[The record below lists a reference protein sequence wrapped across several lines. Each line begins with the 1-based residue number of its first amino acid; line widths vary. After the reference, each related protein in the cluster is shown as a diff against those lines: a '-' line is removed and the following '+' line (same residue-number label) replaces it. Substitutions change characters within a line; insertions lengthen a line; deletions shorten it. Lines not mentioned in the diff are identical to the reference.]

1 MAQQDDSAY
10 QSNPYGTQ
18 DPTQLFQDMT
28 QKNQQTGVAGGIQQ
42 GLAAAGGNSDLNRAR
57 FVQTRMAQILQ
68 TTGEAKDDEDPL
80 DFQMRQ
86 ARAVSR
92 GFANADPRISMNA
105 DQQVIRLQNAKAEQ
119 AKLNATTEYQ
129 KAETTKAKMQTAEA
143 AADPM
148 IVVRNKKDQYGLDT
162 MERVG
167 APVTMFNDDGT
178 SRTGWSNDIR
188 GEMQKA
194 GGTPDLTFMKQSD
207 YNKFMSNENR
217 TLAQAIRAKQ
227 MQDLQMLSVQSP
239 EAVKAQ
245 AERVENG
252 LEQLPTPPAGRN
264 PVLMLNYNRLADQI
278 SADGMD
284 PGSIHREVYQNN
296 LTHQRAFNEGTQADN
311 IRRFGVMMTH
321 AELARQ
327 YFATLKESEFD
338 KGKIPLL
345 NAITNRWQAMT
356 GESGPITVDSVNEFL
371 ADEASSAII
380 GAKNGT
386 ALTDRISAQKKTNK
400 TSSPAQ
406 YNSVIDSWQNLASG
420 QLEGYHREWASGL
433 RKGNGDTWDKALL
446 DKYWYGDETNVGKV
460 TPEAKAW
467 AEKSQGGKTPAR
479 SEASQIASAP
489 GEGTT
494 GTVTQNGQTL
504 DYVIRGGKK
513 IVTRVH

>member
-28 QKNQQTGVAGGIQQ
+28 QKNQQGGVGGGIAQ
-42 GLAAAGGNSDLNRAR
+42 GLAAAGGNSDLNKAR

-86 ARAVSR
+86 ARAISR
-92 GFANADPRISMNA
+92 GFANADPMTSMKA
-105 DQQVIRLQNAKAEQ
+105 DQQVIRLENAKAEQ
-119 AKLNATTEYQ
+119 AKLSATTEYQ

-148 IVVRNKKDQYGLDT
+148 IVVRQKKDQYGLDT

-167 APVTMFNDDGT
+167 APVSMFNEDGT

-194 GGTPDLTFMKQSD
+194 GATPDLTFMKQSD

-227 MQDLQMLSVQSP
+227 MQDLQMLSMQSP
-239 EAVKAQ
+239 EAIKAQ

-327 YFATLKESEFD
+327 YFDTLKAAEFD
-338 KGKIPLL
+338 KGQIPLL

-356 GESGPITVDSVNEFL
+356 GESGPITVASVNQFL
-371 ADEASSAII
+371 AGEASSAII

-386 ALTDRISAQKKTNK
+386 ALTDRIESQKKVNVNA
-400 TSSPAQ
+400 SSKQ
-406 YNSVIDSWQNLASG
+406 YNAVIDAWQNLASG

-433 RKGNGDTWDKALL
+433 RKGNGDTWNKELL
-446 DKYWYGDETNVGKV
+446 DKYWYGDENNVGHV
-460 TPEAKAW
+460 SPEAKAW
-467 AEKSQGGKTPAR
+467 AQKSQGGHVPVQSDATKTAN
-479 SEASQIASAP
+479 AA

-494 GTVTQNGQTL
+494 GTIVQGGQTL
-504 DYVIRGGKK
+504 DYVIRDGKK
-513 IVTRVH
+513 IVTKVH